1 MPELESIL
9 GFHKDRLKAGV
20 VIAALMQSP
29 ATNQFELLAY
39 TQVAGHKINDDSF
52 KSLDVNKLKE
62 MVRKETFTTVGVNRL
77 VKVMPNTPH
86 AEHMENDEQYPPGL
100 GVPQWKLTSKINAE
114 VVAIIKAGERYL

>member
-1 MPELESIL
+1 
-9 GFHKDRLKAGV
+9 
-20 VIAALMQSP
+20 
-29 ATNQFELLAY
+29 
-39 TQVAGHKINDDSF
+39 
-52 KSLDVNKLKE
+52 